1 MNVMESGFT
10 MTSIISAITEIF
22 TGGVSWL
29 GTVSD
34 TVTGNPLL
42 LFGVLIG
49 FIGVGIGLFKRLLH
63 V

>member
-1 MNVMESGFT
+1 MEATAIT

-22 TGGVSWL
+22 TGAISWL

-34 TVTGNPLL
+34 TVAANPLL
-42 LFGVLIG
+42 LFGVLIS

>member
-1 MNVMESGFT
+1 MDETGIT
-10 MTSIISAITEIF
+10 MTSIISSITEIF
-22 TGGVSWL
+22 TGGLTWL
-29 GTVSD
+29 GSVSD
-34 TVTGNPLL
+34 TVVQNPLL

>member
-1 MNVMESGFT
+1 MTDPIT

-22 TGGVSWL
+22 TGGISWVA
-29 GTVSD
+29 TVSE
-34 TVTGNPLL
+34 TVAGNPLM
-42 LFGVLIG
+42 LFGVLIS

>member
-1 MNVMESGFT
+1 MDGST
-10 MTSIISAITEIF
+10 AITLTTILSSITEIF
-22 TGGVSWL
+22 TAGVSWM

-34 TVTGNPLL
+34 TVAGNPLL
-42 LFGVLIG
+42 LFGVLIS

>member
-1 MNVMESGFT
+1 MDGTTIT

-22 TGGVSWL
+22 TGGITWL

-34 TVTGNPLL
+34 TVSANPLL

>member
-1 MNVMESGFT
+1 MDATTIT
-10 MTSIISAITEIF
+10 MTSIISSITEIF
-22 TGGVSWL
+22 TGGISWL

-34 TVTGNPLL
+34 TVSSNPLL

-49 FIGVGIGLFKRLLH
+49 FIGVGVGLFKRLLH